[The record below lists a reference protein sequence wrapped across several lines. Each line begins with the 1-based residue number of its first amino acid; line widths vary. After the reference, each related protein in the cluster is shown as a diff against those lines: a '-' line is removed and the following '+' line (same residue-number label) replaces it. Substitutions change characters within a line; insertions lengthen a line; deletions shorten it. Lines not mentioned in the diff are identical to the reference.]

1 MEEIYVSEVMTKNV
15 TACSPDTAIKDVIKI
30 LSRNSISSL
39 IITENDE
46 PVGIITERDLVAIME
61 EMLNDINRDHL
72 PIVHFMTSPTLTI
85 HSHIT
90 LREAVRFAIDKNIRH
105 LPVVDRNNKLI
116 GLLTQTNMV
125 RSLSYIAFTLSR
137 KSS

>member
-30 LSRNSISSL
+30 LSRNRISSL
-39 IITENDE
+39 IITENNE

-125 RSLSYIAFTLSR
+125 RSLSYIVFTLS
-137 KSS
+137 KES

>member
-1 MEEIYVSEVMTKNV
+1 MDETYVSEVMTKNV

-30 LSRNSISSL
+30 LSRNRISTL

-61 EMLNDINRDHL
+61 EMLNDVARDHL
-72 PIVHFMTSPTLTI
+72 PICNFMTSPALTI

-90 LREAVRFAIDKNIRH
+90 LQEAVRFAIDKNIRH
-105 LPVVDRNNKLI
+105 LPVVDQNNKLI

-125 RSLSYIAFTLSR
+125 RSLSYITHTLS
-137 KSS
+137 SES